1 MIELNYGSAALP
13 DQVFVG
19 DFEACRYPKE
29 HFRHADHIRLAWI
42 YLRQHEYPVAEDRMR
57 RSIHQFARQVGAAHK
72 YHETITIA
80 WMRLVRTASQ
90 FSSRIETFEE
100 FVRAHEWL
108 LNKEAIF
115 EFYSPER
122 IKSESAR
129 TGWVEPDLKPIP
141 TL

>member
-1 MIELNYGSAALP
+1 MIELSYGSAALP
-13 DQVFVG
+13 DQVFVAE
-19 DFEACRYPKE
+19 FEACRYPKE

-42 YLRQHEYPVAEDRMR
+42 YLQQHEYPVAEDRMR

-100 FVRAHEWL
+100 FARAHDWL

-115 EFYSPER
+115 EFYSAER
-122 IKSESAR
+122 IKSERAR
-129 TGWVEPDLKPIP
+129 TTWVEPDLKPIP